1 MSTAASP
8 IADTR
13 HLWAGAPARAAVLVA
28 LLFVVAFPA
37 AAPGRAVEVPPAGD
51 FYIQT
56 SGPNAG
62 LGIGDW
68 YSSTDAG
75 GGSGQHY
82 IDFSIPCGWPSTT
95 PVYVDLFSPEMN
107 AVAGPPGGHEEPRG
121 NYDSTEFELYGPN
134 ASIGPGWASPTPG
147 TGIPGL
153 RTVYQPGAVNVPEA
167 WVRFATFD
175 PVTCGRYVLRSAVLA
190 NDPLN
195 PLGEGNDDNG
205 WRVRVGS
212 DDDGDPT
219 NQVPANY
226 DDPDGVPGTND
237 EIVIGL
243 AQTSYQQDMGGVRCL
258 TLYQYVAPN
267 QSSVTF
273 NNFDMDGNSSV
284 TYYAPSD
291 AIGIAGTVSNSTG
304 WNPPVSPASVTRGGD
319 TIASPE
325 PGWWRIESCI
335 GSNNQF
341 VQEGTTGRDAFF
353 LQPPTP
359 SLSVSKSDG
368 TTTVVAGATLT
379 YAIVVSNT
387 AAGADAGAALNV
399 VATDTLP
406 PQATF
411 SSCAIQAP
419 ATGTCS
425 ENAGV
430 VTANLDGWLNAG
442 ESATIDV
449 SVAVLPGATGTLTNT
464 VGVVYTDSLGN
475 AFPSESA
482 TDVDDVVAPPLTP
495 EPTPTPTPTPA
506 PTPTPTPPPT
516 STPTPTVQGAP
527 SRSDDGAVD
536 PANDELPATSTA
548 TPMDEPAGVP
558 MGILFLILGATV
570 AAGGATARRQGR
582 AR

>member
-1 MSTAASP
+1 M
-8 IADTR
+8 
-13 HLWAGAPARAAVLVA
+13 
-28 LLFVVAFPA
+28 
-37 AAPGRAVEVPPAGD
+37 
-51 FYIQT
+51 
-56 SGPNAG
+56 
-62 LGIGDW
+62 
-68 YSSTDAG
+68 
-75 GGSGQHY
+75 
-82 IDFSIPCGWPSTT
+82 
-95 PVYVDLFSPEMN
+95 
-107 AVAGPPGGHEEPRG
+107 
-121 NYDSTEFELYGPN
+121 
-134 ASIGPGWASPTPG
+134 
-147 TGIPGL
+147 

-195 PLGEGNDDNG
+195 PLGEGDDDNG

-226 DDPDGVPGTND
+226 DDPDGIPGTND

-243 AQTSYQQDMGGVRCL
+243 AQTTYQQDMGSVRCL

-267 QSSVTF
+267 QSTVTF
-273 NNFDMDGNSSV
+273 NNFDMDGNTSV

-291 AIGIAGTVSNSTG
+291 ATGIAGTVSNSTG

-359 SLSVSKSDG
+359 SLSISKSDG

-387 AAGADAGAALNV
+387 AEGTDAGAALNL

-411 SSCAIQAP
+411 SGCAIQAP
-419 ATGTCS
+419 ATGTCTES
-425 ENAGV
+425 AGV
-430 VTANLDGWLNAG
+430 VTAK
-442 ESATIDV
+442 
-449 SVAVLPGATGTLTNT
+449 PGRLAQRWR
-464 VGVVYTDSLGN
+464 LGN
-475 AFPSESA
+475 HRHLGGCPSRRDRDPDQHRRRGLHGQPRER
-482 TDVDDVVAPPLTP
+482 LP
-495 EPTPTPTPTPA
+495 ER
-506 PTPTPTPPPT
+506 
-516 STPTPTVQGAP
+516 VRDGRRRRGGAP
-527 SRSDDGAVD
+527 ANARAHTHTHADASTYANAHATTYVNANADRSGCAKQVRRW
-536 PANDELPATSTA
+536 
-548 TPMDEPAGVP
+548 
-558 MGILFLILGATV
+558 
-570 AAGGATARRQGR
+570 GGRPGQ
-582 AR
+582 